1 MKFYCTS
8 ILLEQY
14 GNPRVSVELKCFC
27 CNVVVMFCPCLHHL
41 VTNSVLYLFV
51 CPIPLVGNH
60 LSDDDCVEGKRENY
74 CSVLCCVRQLCTV
87 VGAHI

>member
-27 CNVVVMFCPCLHHL
+27 CNVVVM
-41 VTNSVLYLFV
+41 
-51 CPIPLVGNH
+51 
-60 LSDDDCVEGKRENY
+60 LSL
-74 CSVLCCVRQLCTV
+74 SSSFSHQLCFV
-87 VGAHI
+87 SVCLPRPSGRKSSQRWWLCGR